1 MIYCWH
7 DLRRI
12 QMSSSHAIEKLDL
25 RCGHLE
31 KDLLEFELEEEAPK
45 PAVAVADI
53 GEVNCF

>member
-12 QMSSSHAIEKLDL
+12 QSHAIEKLDS

-45 PAVAVADI
+45 PGAAAADI